1 MLYLSDQEKQESLQC
16 FDKKTS
22 KYALDNKFYGRYE
35 HEKLPVELKDKF
47 TITDSDDIPLDES
60 INSYKD
66 TYGALMQ
73 LGYHNRD
80 IELAIQKITK
90 NMKEIQTEDLIKLC
104 LKELQ

>member
-1 MLYLSDQEKQESLQC
+1 
-16 FDKKTS
+16 
-22 KYALDNKFYGRYE
+22 
-35 HEKLPVELKDKF
+35 
-47 TITDSDDIPLDES
+47 
-60 INSYKD
+60 
-66 TYGALMQ
+66 MQ